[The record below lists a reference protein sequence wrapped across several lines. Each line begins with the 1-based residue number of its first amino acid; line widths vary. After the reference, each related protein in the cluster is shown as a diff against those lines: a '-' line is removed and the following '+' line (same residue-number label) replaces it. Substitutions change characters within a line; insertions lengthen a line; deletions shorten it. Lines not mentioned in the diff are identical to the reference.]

1 MTNDNP
7 NTALNATLFQIQRMS
22 TEDGPGIRTT
32 IFFKGCSLRCAW
44 CHNPEGISPKPQV
57 CWVGNRCIGC
67 KTCLDVC
74 PDGALTFTEEGVA
87 INRKVCSG
95 CGLCAE
101 ECPST
106 AMELLGETREL
117 EDLIAE
123 AVKDTAYFQK
133 SGGGVTI
140 GGGEPAIQ
148 AQFAGDFLGS
158 LREMGIHTA
167 TDTSGM
173 CPRESLEAL
182 LPHTDLLL
190 YDIKEID
197 PQRHRRFTHSGNARI
212 LENLMCVRDCMKS
225 EGYPKELWIRTPVI
239 PGATATEEN
248 IKGIGEFLTS
258 RLDGFVSRWEL
269 CAFNNLCKDKYI
281 RLDLDWKYKNCA
293 LLSRPFMEKIAAI
306 ARNSGVDPRIV
317 RWSGSTKLTAS

>member
-197 PQRHRRFTHSGNARI
+197 PRRHRRFTHSGNARI